1 MTSVLIRISIIDLCF
16 LVSGPGGYKNRRTQK
31 KLGLISL
38 CCVEEV
44 NHRGLW
50 NRIVKSVIVLRSEY
64 FNVLFRSDREGK
76 KISVLD
82 HVGVPVGS
90 CDCACG

>member
-1 MTSVLIRISIIDLCF
+1 M
-16 LVSGPGGYKNRRTQK
+16 
-31 KLGLISL
+31 
-38 CCVEEV
+38 

-50 NRIVKSVIVLRSEY
+50 NRIVKSVTVLISEY